1 LQNPHNTRIIST
13 IPLKRYVLC
22 ACFLAG
28 RDLISEAL
36 THGPDRIDTGKPKG
50 WPPIG
55 AERERLRKER
65 GYENLMTIKKTQLI
79 QMLADK
85 TGQSKKDAGVYL
97 ESFVETIT
105 GLLKKGEKINI
116 TGLGIFK
123 VADRKAREGRNPRT
137 GETIQIPA
145 SKKLR
150 FTPSKVMK
158 EAVMNK

>member
-1 LQNPHNTRIIST
+1 
-13 IPLKRYVLC
+13 
-22 ACFLAG
+22 
-28 RDLISEAL
+28 
-36 THGPDRIDTGKPKG
+36 
-50 WPPIG
+50 
-55 AERERLRKER
+55 
-65 GYENLMTIKKTQLI
+65 MTVKKTQLI

-85 TGQSKKDAGVYL
+85 TGSSKKDAAAWL
-97 ESFVETIT
+97 EAFVETLT

-150 FTPSKVMK
+150 FTASKVLK
-158 EAVMNK
+158 EAVVPKK